1 MSLSA
6 HAESRNGTERN
17 KRQEEL
23 IAGEMT
29 YFLAASARR
38 LSSRV
43 GRIATRDT
51 ERDTG

>member
-6 HAESRNGTERN
+6 HAESRSGTKRN
-17 KRQEEL
+17 RRQEEL
-23 IAGEMT
+23 IAGEMA
-29 YFLAASARR
+29 YFLASPVRS